1 MTDSEKIDAVYMA
14 LGGLRGRLGEPHT
27 HDAFKLGISTA
38 VGIIEEALNGKTVQ
52 DS

>member
-1 MTDSEKIDAVYMA
+1 MTDSEKVDAVHMA

-38 VGIIEEALNGKTVQ
+38 IEIIEEALDGTLQ
-52 DS
+52 SC